1 MIKWITARQIQVAL
15 FPIDFTE
22 KSDVDFLVEFNYKDK
37 SDDNNLFE
45 RVENTDTLKQEL
57 MEITNRQIDLIEE
70 GNIRNKFLRYFIN
83 KEKKLI
89 YGLSWCFRVARRH
102 FDGHWKN

>member
-1 MIKWITARQIQVAL
+1 MVAIVENNIEKITAACKKRHVKTLYVFGSAARA
-15 FPIDFTE
+15 IDFTE

-83 KEKKLI
+83 K
-89 YGLSWCFRVARRH
+89 
-102 FDGHWKN
+102 